1 MQIYSELL
9 NKARKKHF
17 CVRTRMPLCI
27 VIALITSEL
36 MCFGEIVHLI
46 NMFSNIFRTRGE
58 LKNTS
63 INPPF
68 ITKNPQ
74 IHEKDFLFL

>member
-9 NKARKKHF
+9 NKARENHF
-17 CVRTRMPLCI
+17 CVRTRMLLCVVI
-27 VIALITSEL
+27 VLITREL
-36 MCFGEIVHLI
+36 MYFGEIAHLI
-46 NMFSNIFRTRGE
+46 NMFSNIFKTRGE